1 MRSETQERCLNM
13 AEIQQLC
20 GAQIPAVLTI
30 AEAAEFLRCTTRYLE
45 RQVTQGRLRACKPTG
60 KLWRVRRSDLEAFLE
75 SGATI
80 VAGE

>member
-1 MRSETQERCLNM
+1 M
-13 AEIQQLC
+13 AEIAKIGGTEL
-20 GAQIPAVLTI
+20 PAILTKQ
-30 AEAAEFLRCTTRYLE
+30 EAAQFLRCTTRYVE

-80 VAGE
+80 GGAE